1 MRVAF
6 KWQRPLNPFFASLLF
21 AWKIVT
27 GKRVTGLFLTT
38 TLLASTAFA
47 APNAA
52 TLPNSLPHSAAV
64 PGGVVTVDLGPADG
78 AAPVARYNQQRVM
91 VVQNNGHWLAVVG
104 IPLSAKTGKQQL
116 KLKGRSQTVP
126 FEIKSKNY
134 AEQHLTIENKRKVNP
149 SPEDLKRI
157 RGERGRINTALRH
170 WQQQDVVDTRFI
182 LPVTGRLSSPFGLR
196 RFFNEQP
203 RKPHS
208 GIDIAVPEGTPI
220 VAPAAGRIIDD
231 GDFFFNG
238 NSVFIDHGQGLVTLY
253 CHMSR
258 IDVKPGQRVARG
270 ETIGAVG
277 QTGRV
282 TGPHLHWSVS
292 LNDARVDPGL
302 FFEDL
307 DALLTPPTP
316 IPPNEAGTAH

>member
-1 MRVAF
+1 MHKVF
-6 KWQRPLNPFFASLLF
+6 KWRTPFKLFFVGILL
-21 AWKIVT
+21 T
-27 GKRVTGLFLTT
+27 G
-38 TLLASTAFA
+38 TLLATNLLA
-47 APNAA
+47 APNTA
-52 TLPNSLPHSAAV
+52 PLPHSTAV
-64 PGGVVTVDLGPADG
+64 PGGVVTVDLGSADG
-78 AAPVARYNQQRVM
+78 PAPVVRYHKKRVM
-91 VVQNNGHWLAVVG
+91 VLKSDGHWQAVVG
-104 IPLSAKTGKQQL
+104 IPLSARTGKQQL
-116 KLKGRSQTVP
+116 EVATRSQTVP
-126 FEIKSKNY
+126 FEVKPKNY
-134 AEQHLTIENKRKVNP
+134 AEQRLTIQNKRKVNP
-149 SPEDLKRI
+149 NKEDMKRI
-157 RGERGRINTALRH
+157 NGERGRINAALAH
-170 WQQQDVVDTRFI
+170 WQQQDMVETRFT

-208 GIDIAVPEGTPI
+208 GIDIAAPEGTPI
-220 VAPAAGRIIDD
+220 VAPAAGRIIEN

-258 IDVKPGQRVARG
+258 IDVKPGQLVTRG

-302 FFEDL
+302 FFDDL
-307 DALLTPPTP
+307 NSLLTPPAP
-316 IPPNEAGTAH
+316 APEKEARAAP